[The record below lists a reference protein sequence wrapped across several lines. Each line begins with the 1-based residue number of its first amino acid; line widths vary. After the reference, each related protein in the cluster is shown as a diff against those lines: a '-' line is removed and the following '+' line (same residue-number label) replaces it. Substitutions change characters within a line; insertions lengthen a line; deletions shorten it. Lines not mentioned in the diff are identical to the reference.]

1 VNAVVPVLAAG
12 GTFAGTTL
20 AGLLLGFWIGHAT
33 GQGLWVVGGLA
44 AGVALGGYSAFRL
57 LLRSL

>member
-12 GTFAGTTL
+12 GTFAAATL
-20 AGLLLGFWIGHAT
+20 MGLLAGVWIGRATGQPLWAIGGFVAGLL
-33 GQGLWVVGGLA
+33 
-44 AGVALGGYSAFRL
+44 LGGYSAFRL